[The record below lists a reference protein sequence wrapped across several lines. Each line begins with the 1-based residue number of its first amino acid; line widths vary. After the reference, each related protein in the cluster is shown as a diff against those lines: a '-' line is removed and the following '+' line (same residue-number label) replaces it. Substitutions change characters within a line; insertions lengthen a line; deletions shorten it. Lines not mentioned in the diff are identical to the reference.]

1 MKPDKGKETC
11 KEMAQQIKNALTR
24 RIYHDEEEKLK
35 DAQAY
40 IWISIGIICLSLII
54 FLARI
59 VRCL

>member
-1 MKPDKGKETC
+1 MTDKEKEPC
-11 KEMAQQIKNALTR
+11 KGMAQQIKNALTR